1 MEQNGN
7 PEIDPHVH
15 GQILLDEDAKTT
27 PWRKD
32 CLQQMV
38 LKKIRY
44 PYLKTLNP
52 NLTSYGC
59 EMGQLKMDQKPKC

>member
-15 GQILLDEDAKTT
+15 GQLLLGEDAKAT
-27 PWRKD
+27 PWRKH

-44 PYLKTLNP
+44 PYLKFVFQS
-52 NLTSYGC
+52 TSFSPPWLHFKASGI
-59 EMGQLKMDQKPKC
+59 LVP

>member
-38 LKKIRY
+38 LKKRY
-44 PYLKTLNP
+44 QHAKNEAGPLN
-52 NLTSYGC
+52 LHHI
-59 EMGQLKMDQKPKC
+59 QKLIKNG

>member
-44 PYLKTLNP
+44 PYLKFVLQS
-52 NLTSYGC
+52 TSFSSPWLHFRASGI
-59 EMGQLKMDQKPKC
+59 LVP